1 MLWASFRPYPTADD
15 LWHRH
20 GFEDSAELEVRSD
33 IIIADR
39 YQVDGPLGQGAFGHT
54 FRCIDLEYKRDV
66 CVKVVKNSKFT
77 FDGGLAE
84 IKVLSQLTE
93 HWNESKGDIEPPFV
107 RLLDYAYYKEHL
119 LIVTE
124 LLGETLEN
132 HLRFRTTESTGG
144 CFSPAVQAAQLT
156 QLLETLEFMHGIGIA
171 HCDVKPD
178 NICVKVDDPSVIKLI
193 DYGACVCTNDTLNSY
208 MQQRWT
214 RAPEV
219 MLGMVPGL
227 DAKKMDVWSVACTA
241 VQLHVGYPVFRGDSV
256 AAVLAA
262 QQAILGPHPRSFLE
276 NCNVDLC
283 RMYFTPEDTLYEIR
297 PAEHPQEPNVIY
309 KLTPI
314 STPLA
319 QLLHAA
325 DPLMLDLLMSMLSY
339 APGARPSVTETLA
352 HPFIAK
358 YKRREESNETTLC
371 GHVYGHERIGE
382 MRL

>member
-1 MLWASFRPYPTADD
+1 MLLSHIVLPVLLWASFRPYSTAVD
-15 LWHRH
+15 LWHRN

-39 YQVDGPLGQGAFGHT
+39 YQVRGPLGQGAFSRT
-54 FRCIDLEYKRDV
+54 FRCVDRKYERDV
-66 CVKVVKNSKFT
+66 CVKVVENGKIT
-77 FDGGLAE
+77 FDAGLAE

-93 HWNESKGDIEPPFV
+93 HWNESKGDVEPPFV

-124 LLGETLEN
+124 LLGETLED

-178 NICVKVDDPSVIKLI
+178 NICVRVDDPSVIKLI
-193 DYGACVCTNDTLNSY
+193 DYGTCLCTNDTLNSY

-219 MLGMVPGL
+219 MLGMPGL

-241 VQLHVGYPVFRGDSV
+241 VQLHVGYPVFEGASV

-262 QQAILGPHPRSFLE
+262 QQAVLGPHPRSFLE
-276 NCNVDLC
+276 NGNVDLC
-283 RMYFTPEDTLYEIR
+283 RMYFTPEGELYEIL
-297 PAEHPQEPNVIY
+297 PAQHSQEPNVVR
-309 KLTPI
+309 KLTPN

-339 APGARPSVTETLA
+339 EPGARASVPEALA

-358 YKRREESNETTLC
+358 YKRGEESNKPI
-371 GHVYGHERIGE
+371 VD
-382 MRL
+382 